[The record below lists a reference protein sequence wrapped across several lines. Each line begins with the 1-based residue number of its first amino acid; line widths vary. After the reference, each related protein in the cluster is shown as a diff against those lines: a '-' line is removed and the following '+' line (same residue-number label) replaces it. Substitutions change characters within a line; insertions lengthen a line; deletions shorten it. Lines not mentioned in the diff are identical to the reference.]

1 MNCVRAALEMRE
13 LRRAI
18 KSERLGMLSEGITL
32 LHDNARPNTANLMRD
47 KLQRFGWKTLQHP
60 PYSPRSFPL

>member
-18 KSERLGMLSEGITL
+18 KSERLGMLSDGIIL
-32 LHDNARPNTANLMRD
+32 LHDNARPNTPNLVRD
-47 KLQRFGWKTLQHP
+47 KLLRFG
-60 PYSPRSFPL
+60 